1 MPATSNYSLTVRWSG
16 NRGRGTA
23 DYRAYGREHELSA
36 AAKPVILGSSDPA
49 FLGDE
54 TRWSPEELLVAA
66 LSQCHLLWYLH
77 LASVAGVVVTDYLD
91 EPVGTMTHDRDGG
104 GQFSEVV
111 LNPLVTV
118 AEAGM
123 LERAQSVHAEAGRLC
138 YIARSVN
145 FPVRHLPR
153 SRLAGED

>member
-1 MPATSNYSLTVRWSG
+1 MPATSSYSLTVRWSG
-16 NRGRGTA
+16 NRGRGTSG
-23 DYRAYGREHELSA
+23 YRAYGREHELSA
-36 AAKPVILGSSDPA
+36 PAKPVILGSSDPA

-77 LASVAGVVVTDYLD
+77 LASAAGVVVTEYLD
-91 EPVGTMTHDRDGG
+91 EPVGTMAHSPDGG
-104 GQFSEVV
+104 GQFTEVV
-111 LNPLVTV
+111 LNPVVTV

-123 LERAQSVHAEAGRLC
+123 LKRAQSVHAEAARLC
-138 YIARSVN
+138 FIARSVN

-153 SRLAGED
+153 SRLA

>member
-1 MPATSNYSLTVRWSG
+1 MPATTSYSLTVRWSG

-23 DYRAYGREHELSA
+23 DYRAYDRDHEVSA
-36 AAKPVILGSSDPA
+36 PAKPVILGSSDPA
-49 FLGDE
+49 FRGDE

-77 LASVAGVVVTDYLD
+77 LASTAGVVVTEYLD
-91 EPVGTMTHDRDGG
+91 EPVGTMAHSPDGG
-104 GQFSEVV
+104 GRFSEVV

-123 LERAQSVHAEAGRLC
+123 LERAQAVHPEAARLC
-138 YIARSVN
+138 FIARSVN

-153 SRLAGED
+153 SRLAADT